1 MTISALASLVGLSPG
16 ATATVDEAADM
27 AKTVFGGGGFSR
39 IAGMVKAHDFGDL
52 VDLGIRDIA
61 SCIAI
66 ADPALASIAPLAASI
81 IIYARHH
88 PASVESPAMEK
99 ASGNGNFTGE

>member
-1 MTISALASLVGLSPG
+1 MERMESQRMKLSVWLAQKL
-16 ATATVDEAADM
+16 
-27 AKTVFGGGGFSR
+27 F
-39 IAGMVKAHDFGDL
+39 
-52 VDLGIRDIA
+52 DLGIRDVA

-99 ASGNGNFTGE
+99 ASGNGNFTGA